1 MQKYYE
7 YSVKEFIEKSKFPV
21 RILGDNDAIFKHLA
35 DIMIETIQENNEKG
49 EKTVMINPV
58 GPVGQYPYFV
68 KRVNQERI
76 DLTHT
81 WFINMDEYLTD
92 EGEWV
97 EIENPLSF
105 RGFMKR
111 NVYDLIDDNLLM
123 SKTQQIF
130 PDPHDLNNIP
140 KLIKKLGKVDL
151 TVGGIGITG
160 HVAFNEPDGSY
171 SNDDYLKLQTRK
183 LPISP
188 ETRATNSIGDLHGA
202 LEEMP
207 HECVTIGI
215 SEINSANRIVLGCFR
230 DWHKGVVR
238 RAACGAPTSEY
249 PVTLLQ
255 NHRNIELYI
264 TNFVADMG
272 LD

>member
-1 MQKYYE
+1 MKKYYE
-7 YSVKEFIEKSKFPV
+7 YSVEEYVENSKFPV
-21 RILGDNDAIFKHLA
+21 RILDDNHAIFKRIA
-35 DIMIETIQENNEKG
+35 DIMVETIQNNNNNG

-68 KRVNQERI
+68 ERVNQEKI

-92 EGEWV
+92 DGEWIAK
-97 EIENPLSF
+97 ESPLSF
-105 RGFMKR
+105 RGFMQR
-111 NVYDLIDDNLLM
+111 NVYDKIDPKLVM
-123 SKTQQIF
+123 PEEQRIF
-130 PDPHDLNNIP
+130 PDPHHLTHIP
-140 KLIKKLGKVDL
+140 ETIEKLGKVDL

-160 HVAFNEPDGSY
+160 HVAFNEPDASY
-171 SNDDYLKLQTRK
+171 SNEDFLKLQTRK
-183 LPISP
+183 LTISP

-207 HECVTIGI
+207 HQCVTIGI
-215 SEINSANRIVLGCFR
+215 SEINSAKRIVLGCFR

-238 RAACGAPTSEY
+238 RATCGEPTAEY

-255 NHRNIELYI
+255 DHGNIELYM
-264 TNFVADMG
+264 TNFVADMRG
-272 LD
+272 E